1 MKEEK
6 KIIFSEKIDSSING
20 FAIVV
25 AFIGI
30 GLFLAY
36 HNDYFGNTIV
46 SKIVQWI
53 FIIIGGLGLCV
64 EISNLR
70 KNNPKKNIEG
80 ISDFVM
86 GITFLVIW
94 WIIYNNLN
102 IWYINIINLFFL
114 MFGLYGSWRG
124 ILEIGYSFFKTNKQ
138 DKKSSIL
145 SFIKELILI
154 ISEILAIVVAIINIL
169 QATNLIQFF
178 SK

>member
-25 AFIGI
+25 SFIGI
-30 GLFLAY
+30 GMFLAY
-36 HNDYFGNTIV
+36 HKNYFGNTIV

-94 WIIYNNLN
+94 WIIYNYLN
-102 IWYINIINLFFL
+102 N
-114 MFGLYGSWRG
+114 
-124 ILEIGYSFFKTNKQ
+124 
-138 DKKSSIL
+138 
-145 SFIKELILI
+145 
-154 ISEILAIVVAIINIL
+154 V
-169 QATNLIQFF
+169 
-178 SK
+178 